1 MGGSRAVSSLTDS
14 SSPLRSVGRC
24 ALRACSPVSR
34 GISKNQYTR
43 ARRRERRGCEAK
55 KKFDIRSSGLL
66 LFLSPLFPSDM
77 SIIFTF
83 RFSFFPLYSLAEVNH
98 AHSASLSLSLII
110 PDVANRRRRVRGG
123 EGKGETDRFQG
134 RGLASEEVRRE
145 IVRGGHRKGGWREAR
160 ESLFSQKRA
169 ARAFGV
175 ESLYLLSLS
184 VE

>member
-1 MGGSRAVSSLTDS
+1 
-14 SSPLRSVGRC
+14 
-24 ALRACSPVSR
+24 
-34 GISKNQYTR
+34 
-43 ARRRERRGCEAK
+43 
-55 KKFDIRSSGLL
+55 
-66 LFLSPLFPSDM
+66 M

-98 AHSASLSLSLII
+98 AHSASLSLSLSLII

-169 ARAFGV
+169 ARAFGIV
-175 ESLYLLSLS
+175 SIPSLVVRRINSFRRSWFARSLARKRISSPSLPLYLPPPYPPPFFFSLRS
-184 VE
+184 RCTCGHAGSN